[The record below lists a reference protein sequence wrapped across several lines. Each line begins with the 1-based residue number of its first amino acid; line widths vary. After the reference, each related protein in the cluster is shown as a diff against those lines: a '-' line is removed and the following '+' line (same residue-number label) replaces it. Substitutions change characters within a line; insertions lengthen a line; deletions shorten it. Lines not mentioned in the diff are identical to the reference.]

1 MRFIKIH
8 PSDNVAVALEDL
20 KAGENAGV
28 VLREDIGRGHKFA
41 LRAVAAGEDII
52 KYGMPIGTAGTD
64 IAPGEKVHTHN
75 IRTRLDGVLE
85 YQYHPDLSGAPC
97 NGRKDFFLGYRR
109 ADGRVGIRNNLWI
122 VPTVGCVN
130 ALAENLA
137 KAINR
142 KLPDGTVERAVAL
155 PHPYGCSQLGA
166 DHALTRKILADF
178 VRHPNA
184 GGVLVVG
191 LGCEN
196 NTIGEFRKEVG
207 AHDEKRVRFMVA
219 QDETDEFETGM
230 RLLEEL
236 MENARNDRREKIPV
250 SELVVGLKC
259 GGSDGLSGITANAL
273 VGRFSDRLTA
283 SGGTTILSEVP
294 EMFGAE
300 TLLMNRC
307 ASPEVFEKCVKMING
322 FKNYFTRYG
331 QTIYENPSPGNKAG
345 GISTLEDKSL
355 GCTQKGGSGTV
366 VDVLEMG
373 DTVKIRG
380 LNLLNGPGNDMVATT
395 LLSAAGAHLV
405 LFTTGRGTPFGG
417 VVPTLK
423 IASNTSLAQKKTHWI
438 DFNAGRLVESGT
450 DAGAVD
456 EEFFRLILDTASGRP
471 AQNEKHAFEEIAIF
485 KDGVTL

>member
-236 MENARNDRREKIPV
+236 MKNARNDRREKIPV